1 MLEFT
6 VGNSGICE
14 NFALVSVRP
23 DQPKKVRADLLLA
36 VEHANSNDEERT
48 KGGDRRKALL
58 TTSPK
63 RNRNPKQQRAKNSY
77 PN

>member
-1 MLEFT
+1 VLELT
-6 VGNSGICE
+6 IGSSGICE

-23 DQPKKVRADLLLA
+23 NQPKKVRSDLPLAD
-36 VEHANSNDEERT
+36 EDANSNDEERS

-58 TTSPK
+58 TTCPK
-63 RNRNPKQQRAKNSY
+63 RDRNPKQQRAKNSY

>member
-1 MLEFT
+1 
-6 VGNSGICE
+6 
-14 NFALVSVRP
+14 
-23 DQPKKVRADLLLA
+23 LLLA